1 MIGPAA
7 AKHAAKYVPGAEG
20 EEEESGF
27 ERIVV
32 VRGGGRSGA
41 GVRNGEAKGK
51 EQT

>member
-7 AKHAAKYVPGAEG
+7 AKDAAKNVPSAEG

-27 ERIVV
+27 ERVVV
-32 VRGGGRSGA
+32 VRDGERSGA
-41 GVRNGEAKGK
+41 GVRNGEAEGK